1 MDRSL
6 LHPALYC
13 GFIAGYSLDLL
24 DKSFSLR
31 VEVLRDEG
39 LSLYDVRFA
48 TVSHWS
54 FTAER
59 ANPWERIEITDLEIE
74 QGPEASPS
82 EEWHLWFNFWD
93 TAELRVRCGS
103 VLIDDDRLI

>member
-1 MDRSL
+1 MDRAS

-13 GFIAGYSLDLL
+13 GFITECNLDLL
-24 DKSFSLR
+24 AKAFSLR
-31 VEVLRDEG
+31 VEVLGDGG
-39 LSLYDVRFA
+39 LSLHDIRFSS
-48 TVSHWS
+48 VSHWA

-74 QGPEASPS
+74 QGPEASAS

-103 VLIDDDRLI
+103 ILIDGDRLI